1 MATKKTDK
9 EKAFNI
15 YGLRRTK
22 NEKYFSLTLCR
33 GEDKPEE
40 WVNSPVKADNVKVK
54 ADNVKVKDGY
64 AYIKVKLLTPKA
76 AEPKDDFPF

>member
-1 MATKKTDK
+1 MTTKKTDR

-22 NEKYFSLTLCR
+22 NLNYFSLTLCR

-40 WVNSPVKADNVKVK
+40 WINTPVKAN
-54 ADNVKVKDGY
+54 NVKVKDGY

-76 AEPKDDFPF
+76 VEPKDDLPF

>member
-1 MATKKTDK
+1 MATNKKTNK

-40 WVNSPVKADNVKVK
+40 WVNSPVKS
-54 ADNVKVKDGY
+54 DNVKVKDGY

-76 AEPKDDFPF
+76 AEPKDDLPF

>member
-33 GEDKPEE
+33 GEE
-40 WVNSPVKADNVKVK
+40 WVNSPVK

-76 AEPKDDFPF
+76 AEPKDDLPF